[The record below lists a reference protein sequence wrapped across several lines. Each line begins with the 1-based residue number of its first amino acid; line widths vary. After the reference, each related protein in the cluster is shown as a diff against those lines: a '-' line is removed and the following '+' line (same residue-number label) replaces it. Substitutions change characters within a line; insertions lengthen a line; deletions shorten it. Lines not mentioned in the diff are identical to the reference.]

1 MFKIKTFLFLYLF
14 SLAVFS
20 QGEKLAKEKLKQ
32 DLTLFKEIREKANS
46 GLYKYRT
53 KQQIDSIYSWA
64 FSQIKQPKTLL
75 DFYKI
80 ILKITDFEG
89 SLHNDTRLPD
99 GFQNKYLS
107 ENVFFPYPV
116 KLINNK
122 VIINFKNAEIPLGSQ
137 VYSINGIE
145 IDTILHS
152 FYKYYTT
159 DGFNISGKSIG
170 INGSFAKYFLLEYGP
185 QNNFLI
191 EYSLPN
197 STQKLTVDIAG
208 TDNESRKENFKK
220 RHSLPVDSLQ
230 YSIAK
235 NKYSFKIINQN
246 TALLSIHTFVIGMH
260 AKDKEHLAYKKYLDS
275 CFHFLSKNSA
285 IKNLIIDI
293 RNNGGGTDPNDIVTF
308 SYLTQK
314 PYRENSSAY
323 INFQKVPFPN
333 NFIYEETEIQKQA
346 EERNEFEAD
355 LKEEFPKLKGK
366 AYTQDPKFNL
376 LLQPDKNSFKGQIY
390 LLTSPRIAS
399 AGSLFA
405 SLVAG
410 NINAITIGEETMGG
424 YYGHNGHTPV
434 EYELPNTKIKTQF
447 SIVNLEQD
455 VPKKT
460 NQIFGRGIIPDQ
472 KVSQTFDDFMSNK
485 DTQFEYTLKLIKSRV
500 YQSYSRKMKI
510 K

>member
-1 MFKIKTFLFLYLF
+1 M
-14 SLAVFS
+14 VS
-20 QGEKLAKEKLKQ
+20 QNEKWDAEKLKQ
-32 DLTLFKEIREKANS
+32 DLSIFKEIREKANS

-64 FSQIKQPKTLL
+64 FSQLNEPKELL

-89 SLHNDTRLPD
+89 SLHNDTTLPD
-99 GFQNKYLS
+99 EFEKKYS
-107 ENVFFPYPV
+107 SGKVFFPYPI

-122 VIINFKNAEIPLGSQ
+122 IVINFNNSEIPLGSEI
-137 VYSINGIE
+137 YSINGI
-145 IDTILHS
+145 DSDKILQA

-170 INGSFAKYFLLEYGP
+170 IAASFAKYFRMEFGA
-185 QNNFLI
+185 QDNFLV

-197 STQKLTVDIAG
+197 ETQKLTKNIKSVS
-208 TDNESRKENFKK
+208 NEIRKENFKN
-220 RHSLPVDSLQ
+220 RFSLPIDSLQ
-230 YSIAK
+230 FSKAK
-235 NKYSFKIINQN
+235 NKYSFKIISQN
-246 TALLSIHTFVIGMH
+246 TAILAIHTFVIGRN

-275 CFHFLSKNSA
+275 CFQLLSKHTE
-285 IKNLIIDI
+285 IKNLIVDV

-314 PYRENSSAY
+314 PYRENTAAY
-323 INFQKVPFPN
+323 INFQKIPFPN
-333 NFIYEETEIQKQA
+333 YFVCEETESQKQQ
-346 EERNEFEAD
+346 EERNDFEAD
-355 LKEEFPKLKGK
+355 IKEEFPKLKNK
-366 AYTQDPKFNL
+366 IYPQDQKFNL

-390 LLTSPRIAS
+390 LLISPRIAS

-410 NINAITIGEETMGG
+410 NTNAVTIGEETMGG
-424 YYGHNGHTPV
+424 YYGHNGHTPI

-455 VPKKT
+455 VPEKSH
-460 NQIFGRGIIPDQ
+460 QIFGRGIIPDYEV
-472 KVSQTFDDFMSNK
+472 KQTFDDFMQNK
-485 DTQFEYTLKLIKSRV
+485 DTQFEYTLKLINQK
-500 YQSYSRKMKI
+500 
-510 K
+510 